1 MTLKLNNYVILLY
14 FLIRD
19 YPFADG
25 CKRIGATIFLEFLN
39 KNIHLLIDG
48 KQIISDI
55 ELASITLMI
64 AKSKP

>member
-1 MTLKLNNYVILLY
+1 MALKLNNYVILLY